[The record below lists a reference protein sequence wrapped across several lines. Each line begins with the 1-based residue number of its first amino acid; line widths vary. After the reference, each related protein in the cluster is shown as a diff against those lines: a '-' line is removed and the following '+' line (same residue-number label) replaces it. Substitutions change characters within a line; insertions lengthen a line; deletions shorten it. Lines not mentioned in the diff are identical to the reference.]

1 MSELDLRHL
10 RIFVAL
16 YATKNVTR
24 AAETVGLS
32 QSSVSVVLG
41 QLREHYGDPLFVRT
55 SGGMQATPRA
65 ELLVPVVRQA
75 MQLLDQSLVR
85 TADFNPA
92 EITRSFRICMTDVGQ
107 MTLLPRLLSKI
118 HQLAPNVSI
127 EVGNLSHETA
137 RQLETGEADL
147 AMGFTVDIKA
157 VVYQQK
163 LFDEGF
169 ACIVASD
176 HPRIIDRM
184 TLAQLRQEKHVKVML
199 SATAHSIIDKF
210 LERKGVQRI
219 FAVNVPTFLGLG
231 QVVASS
237 NLVAIVP
244 LRLAAIFAAE
254 SGVKIVSLPVRFP
267 SYSVIQYWHDRYHR
281 DPGNIWLRSLIYG
294 FCCNSGVGTNIA
306 VRLNG

>member
-1 MSELDLRHL
+1 
-10 RIFVAL
+10 
-16 YATKNVTR
+16 VTR
-24 AAETVGLS
+24 AAASVGLS

-55 SGGMQATPRA
+55 SVGMQATPRS

-85 TADFNPA
+85 AAEFNPA

-118 HQLAPNVSI
+118 HPLAPHVSI

-137 RQLETGEADL
+137 RHLETGEADL

-157 VVYQQK
+157 GVYQQK

-169 ACIVASD
+169 ACIVSRN

-184 TLAQLRQEKHVKVML
+184 TLAQLQQEKHVKVML
-199 SATAHSIIDKF
+199 LATAHSIIDKF

-231 QVVASS
+231 QLVASS
-237 NLVAIVP
+237 SLVAIVP
-244 LRLAAIFAAE
+244 LRLAAIFASE

-267 SYSVIQYWHDRYHR
+267 SYSVTQYWHDRYHR
-281 DPGNIWLRSLIYG
+281 DPGNAWLRALVYETATALPLAAAMPG
-294 FCCNSGVGTNIA
+294 A
-306 VRLNG
+306 ERR

>member
-1 MSELDLRHL
+1 M
-10 RIFVAL
+10 
-16 YATKNVTR
+16 TR
-24 AAETVGLS
+24 AAASVGLS

-55 SGGMQATPRA
+55 SVGMQATPRS

-85 TADFNPA
+85 AAEFNPA

-118 HQLAPNVSI
+118 HPLAPHVSI

-137 RQLETGEADL
+137 RHLETGEADL

-157 VVYQQK
+157 GVYQQK

-169 ACIVASD
+169 ACIVSRN

-184 TLAQLRQEKHVKVML
+184 TLAQLQQEKHVKVML
-199 SATAHSIIDKF
+199 LATAHSIIDKF

-231 QVVASS
+231 QLVASS
-237 NLVAIVP
+237 SLVAIVP
-244 LRLAAIFAAE
+244 LRLAAIFASE

-267 SYSVIQYWHDRYHR
+267 SYSVTQYWHDRYHR
-281 DPGNIWLRSLIYG
+281 DPGNAWLRALVYETATALPLAAAMPG
-294 FCCNSGVGTNIA
+294 A
-306 VRLNG
+306 ERR